1 MSKAKLV
8 GIIIACVI
16 VVIVVV
22 VFAKPPL
29 TSGMSGTYILTEAGT
44 GGDGFMRLEVVG
56 SQMRFHSDG
65 TVYMAEPNSVG
76 IGGRWRR
83 TGNELQITLE
93 VFGSPMVLLAQ
104 VSGSTV
110 TFEHDGSV
118 WRKG

>member
-1 MSKAKLV
+1 MSKGKLV

-16 VVIVVV
+16 VFIVVM

-29 TSGMSGTYILTEAGT
+29 TSGMSGTYVLTEAGT
-44 GGDGFMRLEVVG
+44 RGDEFMRLDVVG
-56 SQMRFHSDG
+56 SQMRFGSDG
-65 TVYMAEPNSVG
+65 TVLFVEPDSVG
-76 IGGRWRR
+76 IAGKWKR
-83 TGNELQITLE
+83 TGNELQITFE
-93 VFGSPMVLLAQ
+93 VFGSPMVFLAQ